1 MWHHNSEFMHLF
13 LAQLLMLQ
21 SQKTTAVVVVEA
33 KKKFLSWY
41 PLHIINHNSLYNH
54 LKTILKLYRVFNN
67 HTYLMTSSSSSSL
80 NNLVSMASK
89 HSNSGKRNKSHFKWW
104 SKLGLALK
112 YTRNQMGISVFNER
126 KKMARLKNCT
136 AGKVV
141 YIVVVHNNR
150 EETQPIY
157 AAEKKASL

>member
-1 MWHHNSEFMHLF
+1 
-13 LAQLLMLQ
+13 
-21 SQKTTAVVVVEA
+21 
-33 KKKFLSWY
+33 
-41 PLHIINHNSLYNH
+41 
-54 LKTILKLYRVFNN
+54 
-67 HTYLMTSSSSSSL
+67 MTSSSSSSL

-141 YIVVVHNNR
+141 
-150 EETQPIY
+150 
-157 AAEKKASL
+157 